1 MPDVFS
7 DPEKLIIYAASRG
20 ITLAPREA
28 ESLVSEARLSL
39 LIEDVDELSDS
50 VLDQVSGGAVRY
62 PRMS

>member
-7 DPEKLIIYAASRG
+7 DPERLILYAASRG
-20 ITLAPREA
+20 VTLAPPEA
-28 ESLVSEARLSL
+28 DSLVSEARLSL
-39 LIEDVDELSDS
+39 LIEDADELSDS